1 MPNLNKIFNNFF
13 PQSQTGK
20 KGLFLLRMAWTV
32 EISVAIIG
40 FIIGLIIMQGTK
52 TYDDPGI
59 VTGIDLIARMFSNM
73 TLSDFSFGLI
83 FMIVAIVELTKI
95 PLATAVYYSVRLS
108 WKIIFILGL
117 LLVNVSTFETIV
129 TGFERM
135 SQERTRD
142 VKKAMHTY
150 QKNLKKIEDIEID
163 KFSDNIDEDID
174 EVLEKRTKLQAQI
187 TQIQLN
193 AQKQT
198 QGIKESGAN
207 QEVVKQLRNEI
218 DSLKQDIRDLRKRN
232 SELPGKKK
240 KIGWFSSNSDEINNQ
255 IKQNEKTI
263 EEKEREES
271 EKSQKLSKLIQDSSK
286 DNKGQISLIQSRA
299 QAEIKKIRDGDLAQ
313 VEKELEDLNK
323 QKNDR
328 AEGKINRAKDITKLQ
343 EENTKLLDVIEE
355 KAPENQVYR
364 VASWLR
370 GWFEIDY
377 NKEVTKIEKEI
388 FRLETLRLSEIK
400 TPNWFQKIF
409 PIFYDDSRPS
419 VEILEMQ
426 IKDNKERID
435 DLIKRQKLKIE
446 ADDSAVIWASIPQ
459 GALTAAFWLWF
470 GVLSFV
476 ISVVG
481 TLLAFASLVLLDPR
495 LHKIRNKKANWRG
508 VAERLSRLL
517 ITIRRYIHGRIRRFR
532 DPVIKEVKVEVE
544 VEKIVKEPVYVYKDK
559 IVHVEKEVPVKE
571 EIIKKEI
578 VYVPLPTD
586 DEELLKKGPFVAP
599 GEDKKK

>member
-108 WKIIFILGL
+108 WKIVFILGL

-187 TQIQLN
+187 AQIQLN
-193 AQKQT
+193 AQKQI
-198 QGIKESGAN
+198 QGIKDSGAN
-207 QEVVKQLRNEI
+207 KESAGQLKRDIESLDEKIGRLEDNKSQLEGKI
-218 DSLKQDIRDLRKRN
+218 DSKVWGSNKNTIKEQASKIDEKISKYESERVEKNTQLKIL
-232 SELPGKKK
+232 
-240 KIGWFSSNSDEINNQ
+240 
-255 IKQNEKTI
+255 NEK
-263 EEKEREES
+263 
-271 EKSQKLSKLIQDSSK
+271 SSR
-286 DNKGQISLIQSRA
+286 DNEGQISLIQSRA

-313 VEKELEDLNK
+313 VEKELGDLNK

-495 LHKIRNKKANWRG
+495 LHKIRNTKANWRG

-517 ITIRRYIHGRIRRFR
+517 ITIRRYIRGRIKRFK
-532 DPVIKEVKVEVE
+532 DPIIKEVKVEVE

>member
-187 TQIQLN
+187 AQIQLN
-193 AQKQT
+193 AQKQI
-198 QGIKESGAN
+198 QGIKDSGAN
-207 QEVVKQLRNEI
+207 KESAGQLKRDIESLDEKIGRLEDNKSQLEGKI
-218 DSLKQDIRDLRKRN
+218 DSKVWGSNKNTIKEQASKIDEKISKYESERVEKNTQLKIL
-232 SELPGKKK
+232 
-240 KIGWFSSNSDEINNQ
+240 
-255 IKQNEKTI
+255 NEK
-263 EEKEREES
+263 
-271 EKSQKLSKLIQDSSK
+271 SSR
-286 DNKGQISLIQSRA
+286 DNEGQISLIQSRA

-313 VEKELEDLNK
+313 VEKELGDLNK

-495 LHKIRNKKANWRG
+495 LHKIRNTKANWRG

-517 ITIRRYIHGRIRRFR
+517 FTIRRYIHGRYRRFK

-544 VEKIVKEPVYVYKDK
+544 VEKIVKEPVYVYKEK

>member
-187 TQIQLN
+187 AQIQLN
-193 AQKQT
+193 AQKQI
-198 QGIKESGAN
+198 QGIKDSGAN
-207 QEVVKQLRNEI
+207 KESAGQLKRDIESLDEKIGRLEDNKSQLEGKI
-218 DSLKQDIRDLRKRN
+218 DSKVWGSNKNTIKEQASKIDEKISKYESERVEKNTQLKIL
-232 SELPGKKK
+232 
-240 KIGWFSSNSDEINNQ
+240 
-255 IKQNEKTI
+255 NEK
-263 EEKEREES
+263 
-271 EKSQKLSKLIQDSSK
+271 SSR
-286 DNKGQISLIQSRA
+286 DNEGQISLIQSRA

-313 VEKELEDLNK
+313 VEKELGDLNK

-400 TPNWFQKIF
+400 TPNWFQKMF

-495 LHKIRNKKANWRG
+495 LHKIRNTKANWRG

-517 ITIRRYIHGRIRRFR
+517 FTIRRYIHGRYRRFK

-544 VEKIVKEPVYVYKDK
+544 VEKIVKEPVYVYKEK

>member
-187 TQIQLN
+187 AQIQLN
-193 AQKQT
+193 AQKQI
-198 QGIKESGAN
+198 QGIKDSGAN
-207 QEVVKQLRNEI
+207 KESAGQLKRDIESLDEKIGRLEDNKSQLEGKI
-218 DSLKQDIRDLRKRN
+218 DSKVWGSNKNTIKEQASKIDEKISKYESERVEKNTQLKIL
-232 SELPGKKK
+232 
-240 KIGWFSSNSDEINNQ
+240 
-255 IKQNEKTI
+255 NEK
-263 EEKEREES
+263 
-271 EKSQKLSKLIQDSSK
+271 SSR
-286 DNKGQISLIQSRA
+286 DNEGQISLIQSRA

-313 VEKELEDLNK
+313 VEKELGDLNK

-495 LHKIRNKKANWRG
+495 LHKIRNTKANWRG

-517 ITIRRYIHGRIRRFR
+517 FTIRRYIHGRIRRFK